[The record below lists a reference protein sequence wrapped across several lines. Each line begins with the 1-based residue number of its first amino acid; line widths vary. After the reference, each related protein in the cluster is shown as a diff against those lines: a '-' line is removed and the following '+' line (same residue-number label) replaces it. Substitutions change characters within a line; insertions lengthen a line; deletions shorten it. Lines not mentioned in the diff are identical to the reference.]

1 MPSHGHVAQVHCKEK
16 GRACLRMVRCL
27 AGFWV
32 LVLGPI
38 ATWGWDQE
46 AQSGPILVTH
56 GRSEFPIIIFPRFI
70 LGIYRFIT

>member
-1 MPSHGHVAQVHCKEK
+1 
-16 GRACLRMVRCL
+16 MVRCL

-56 GRSEFPIIIFPRFI
+56 GRSEYPIIIFPRFI
-70 LGIYRFIT
+70 LGIYIQVYYLGYPANTGYQHRNISW